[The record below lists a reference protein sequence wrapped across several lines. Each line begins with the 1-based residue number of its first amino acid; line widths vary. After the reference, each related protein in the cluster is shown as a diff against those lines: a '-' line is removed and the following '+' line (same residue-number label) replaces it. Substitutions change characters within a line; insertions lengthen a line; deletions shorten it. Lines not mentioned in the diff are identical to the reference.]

1 MPKQFRVTLGQR
13 IFNTVLIAL
22 ISAGVPVGPF
32 SLLTVQGRKTGKSYR
47 LPVTPIEWDGKRWL
61 VSPYGAVSWVL
72 NARAAGTVMLTRG
85 RTREL
90 LGIVEQSPTVSGPIL
105 KAYLKRFGYV
115 RRGGYFDATPESP
128 VAAFVAEAPYHPVFQ
143 LVGQQQ

>member
-13 IFNTVLIAL
+13 MFNTVLIAL
-22 ISAGVPVGPF
+22 IGAGVPVGPF

-61 VSPYGAVSWVL
+61 VSPYGSVSWVL
-72 NARAAGTVMLTRG
+72 NARAAGTVTLTYG

-90 LGIVEQSPTVSGPIL
+90 VGIVEQSPTVSAPIL

-115 RRGGYFDATPESP
+115 RRGGYFDVTPESP
-128 VAAFVAEAPYHPVFQ
+128 LEAFIAEAPYHPVFQ
-143 LVGQQQ
+143 LVERQQ